1 MKFIKFIKKI
11 INKIKEQIT
20 WFMSPKVLEAINSGA
35 TYEEIDEIV
44 KQEVYGNDN
53 HKN

>member
-20 WFMSPKVLEAINSGA
+20 WYMSPRVLDAINSGA
-35 TYEEIDEIV
+35 TYAEVEKIV
-44 KQEVYGNDN
+44 KEEVYG
-53 HKN
+53 K